1 MIVAAEDEAELAGVL
16 AHEIGHIF
24 GRHSANQ
31 LVSQL
36 GLQLIGAIALGE
48 DASEYAVYIA
58 NVTAQLSRDD
68 PYGLRYVVE
77 SECDTRG
84 LVRFFKKLG
93 GLESGAKNKL
103 ENLFSSHP
111 ATEERIRDLETRIG
125 RLSVKT
131 GRRDAQRYMRETAAL
146 RRLTWKRV
154 HQAREMG
161 ENRGVRT

>member
-1 MIVAAEDEAELAGVL
+1 M
-16 AHEIGHIF
+16 
-24 GRHSANQ
+24 
-31 LVSQL
+31 
-36 GLQLIGAIALGE
+36 
-48 DASEYAVYIA
+48 
-58 NVTAQLSRDD
+58 
-68 PYGLRYVVE
+68 E

-146 RRLTWKRV
+146 RR
-154 HQAREMG
+154 Q
-161 ENRGVRT
+161 